1 MEITLKKYIYKNKE
15 INLTINNNLITGIIG
30 NSIEDFLALLSLST
44 LSKGT
49 YLFNEN
55 KVTKENINVFQKRIS
70 YIKED
75 ITILPFLTTVKDYF
89 LYEIKNKNLIFKN
102 LIKKITD
109 SLKIVGLSANYLE
122 RNYITLSTSEKKLI
136 SLALALINNPTIII
150 INEPFKNM
158 DLKNEKKIINLLIK
172 LKDQYQKTI
181 ILASSNSNVL
191 YKYTTEVILFK
202 NDEIFFKGPPT
213 EIFFQVEKL
222 KNNDFAVPE
231 IIEFTYL
238 AKKLKNVKLDYHKD
252 IRDII
257 KDIYKHI

>member
-15 INLTINNNLITGIIG
+15 INLTINNHSIIGVIG
-30 NSIEDFLALLSLST
+30 NSIEDFLALLSLNT

-136 SLALALINNPTIII
+136 SLALALINNPTILI
-150 INEPFKNM
+150 INEPFKNI

-172 LKDQYQKTI
+172 LKEQYQKTI
-181 ILASSNSNVL
+181 IIASSNSNVL

-202 NDEIFFKGPPT
+202 NDEIFYKGPTT

-222 KNNDFAVPE
+222 KNNGFAVPE